1 MSKSFFG
8 FEQNNVMIV
17 AEFTSNR
24 YTSDSP
30 ANYYYSS
37 FPRHDKTSAIH
48 GSPTNDEALRR

>member
-8 FEQNNVMIV
+8 FEQNNVVIV

-37 FPRHDKTSAIH
+37 SSRHHKTSNPN
-48 GSPTNDEALRR
+48 GSTADEEASRR

>member
-1 MSKSFFG
+1 MRKSFFG
-8 FEQNNVMIV
+8 FEQNNVVIV

-37 FPRHDKTSAIH
+37 FARHHKTSNPN
-48 GSPTNDEALRR
+48 GSTADEEASRR